1 MKTLLLASIAVMTSL
16 TVGAEKEE
24 RETHPQDAD
33 KEGVISL
40 AEAKKDSTLSAIFSD
55 LDINKDGYLSQEEL
69 ALKVVEKVS

>member
-16 TVGAEKEE
+16 TVFAEKEE
-24 RETHPQDAD
+24 LETHPLDAD
-33 KEGVISL
+33 KDGLISL